1 MRGRGGGKK
10 RGTFQPKRAG
20 LGLPGKRRVVL
31 GYNQNEPPQRSNLT
45 ARFGPSAQAE
55 IQAFQALKLQK
66 RGGGRG
72 RGGPGSH
79 KNLYTVEKNLVG
91 AGRSSQNEPHDDD
104 DNGDDDVVL
113 VDEEGNDQAQQQND
127 DLRSVLNERR

>member
-31 GYNQNEPPQRSNLT
+31 GYNQNEPPQKSNLT
-45 ARFGPSAQAE
+45 ARSGSSAQAE
-55 IQAFQALKLQK
+55 IQALQLQK

-91 AGRSSQNEPHDDD
+91 AGRSSQNEPHDDND
-104 DNGDDDVVL
+104 DDDDVVL
-113 VDEEGNDQAQQQND
+113 VDEEGNDQTQQQND

>member
-10 RGTFQPKRAG
+10 RGSFPLSRGGGKKRESYPLRRGG
-20 LGLPGKRRVVL
+20 LGLPGRGGLRVVP
-31 GYNQNEPPQRSNLT
+31 GDSQSKLT
-45 ARFGPSAQAE
+45 PLFGSG
-55 IQAFQALKLQK
+55 ALSEK

-72 RGGPGSH
+72 RGGPVSH

-91 AGRSSQNEPHDDD
+91 VGRSSQNEPHDDND
-104 DNGDDDVVL
+104 DDDVVL